1 MNFEANS
8 TIVSQSSLEVV
19 YSNDEY
25 SQINNQEIVGFTS
38 GTTEPPYI
46 QPYNEYPF
54 KGWGEMSIFH
64 SSDGIL
70 DKPIFLVDGFD
81 PNDTRNIEGIYAQ
94 LNYSGGNLG
103 DTVRAQGFDVVVL
116 NFPTYY
122 REEDEVWIYGGARN
136 TTCSN

>member
-1 MNFEANS
+1 MFLALKSITKLTFEGNS
-8 TIVSQSSLEVV
+8 PIVSQSSLEVV

-70 DKPIFLVDGFD
+70 DKPIF
-81 PNDTRNIEGIYAQ
+81 
-94 LNYSGGNLG
+94 S
-103 DTVRAQGFDVVVL
+103 
-116 NFPTYY
+116 
-122 REEDEVWIYGGARN
+122 
-136 TTCSN
+136 